1 MSKRLEAKINCPDC
15 GKQFDYTLY
24 RTIWGEYPENRELV
38 MSNKINVATCP
49 SCKKE
54 TKLEFPFM
62 YTNAKQQFAVW
73 WEPKFDPQI
82 GKDSEGY
89 VQMLGSGNYLAAA
102 PRIKDWNEFKNSIL
116 KFERGEL
123 KSKPVTIGKEI
134 GDQMQGFLNH
144 LQVKNNNRN
153 SGCLSVL
160 VLLIGFGAFAVYGI
174 STLLTY

>member
-1 MSKRLEAKINCPDC
+1 MSKRLEAKINCPAC
-15 GKQFDYTLY
+15 GHQFDFTLY

-62 YTNAKQQFAVW
+62 FTNAKEQFAVW
-73 WEPKFDPQI
+73 WEPKFDSQI

-89 VQMLGSGNYLAAA
+89 VRMLGAGNYLATA
-102 PRIKDWNEFKNSIL
+102 PRIKDWNEFKNTIL

-123 KSKPVTIGKEI
+123 KAKPATLSKEME
-134 GDQMQGFLNH
+134 DQMQGFLKH
-144 LQVKNNNRN
+144 LQSQNKKKN
-153 SGCLSVL
+153 SGCLGNFL
-160 VLLIGFGAFAVYGI
+160 VLISLGASIVYGI
-174 STLLTY
+174 LKLFI